1 MYSKLSFKCDK
12 CQNSIHEEILVPDTN
27 MTDEEGDFC
36 EATIDCPK
44 CGKIFELNINNKGGT
59 VLVAVNGM
67 PLDYEAASSPD
78 MVSEYSLLDEN
89 DFLWYL
95 TIGQQTVY
103 QYYSFSI
110 ASLKELLEL
119 NIDDRHQEAVFYRM
133 ILVQAI
139 AAMEAYLSDTLISR
153 IISDKNSLKRLFETD
168 KFLLNEK
175 YSIYDF
181 LNDEDLPQ
189 KRAKEYLSE
198 VVYHNLPKINSLY
211 KNIFGI
217 ELSYGNKVDK
227 NDLFVAIQVR
237 HDCVHRNGKNKDGN
251 FLKIIDKEYVCRII
265 DVIGDFV
272 MRLEE
277 SLYELDEIPF

>member
-1 MYSKLSFKCDK
+1 MYSKLSFICDK
-12 CQNSIHEEILVPDTN
+12 CKNPIHEEILVPDTN

-36 EATIDCPK
+36 EASIDCPK
-44 CGKIFELNINNKGGT
+44 CGNIFELNINNKGGI
-59 VLVAVNGM
+59 VLVAVNGL
-67 PLDYEAASSPD
+67 PLEYEAASSPD
-78 MVSEYSLLDEN
+78 MVSEYDLLDEN

-119 NIDDRHQEAVFYRM
+119 NIDNRHQEAVLYRM

-139 AAMEAYLSDTLISR
+139 AAMEAYLSDTLLSR
-153 IISDKNSLKRLFETD
+153 IINNKNSLKILFETD
-168 KFLLNEK
+168 KVLLNEK

-181 LNDEDLPQ
+181 LNEKDFPE
-189 KRAKEYLSE
+189 KRAKEYLSGI
-198 VVYHNLPKINSLY
+198 VYHNLPKINSLY
-211 KNIFGI
+211 KNILGI
-217 ELSYGNKVDK
+217 ELNYGNKTDK
-227 NDLFVAIQVR
+227 NDLFIAIQVR
-237 HDCVHRNGKNKDGN
+237 HDCVHRNGKNKDGY
-251 FLKIIDKEYVCRII
+251 FLKMIDNEYVYRII
-265 DVIGDFV
+265 DVIEAFV